1 MNGLTASE
9 LQVAAKNRAWE
20 VVRRWR
26 RLSVDDETFA
36 AMVTKAVM
44 GDADSAADAADRE
57 GLMADR
63 DLLSRQW
70 FRDHAG
76 VMLNDTDEEGM
87 EEWAIVAAYT
97 SKELKTEAEWREAI
111 DYEAAAEALEVW
123 ADQLADKAGRWSAT
137 VAAVDAAVEEI

>member
-44 GDADSAADAADRE
+44 GDADSANE
-57 GLMADR
+57 C
-63 DLLSRQW
+63 
-70 FRDHAG
+70 
-76 VMLNDTDEEGM
+76 TP
-87 EEWAIVAAYT
+87 T
-97 SKELKTEAEWREAI
+97 PT
-111 DYEAAAEALEVW
+111 
-123 ADQLADKAGRWSAT
+123 T
-137 VAAVDAAVEEI
+137 